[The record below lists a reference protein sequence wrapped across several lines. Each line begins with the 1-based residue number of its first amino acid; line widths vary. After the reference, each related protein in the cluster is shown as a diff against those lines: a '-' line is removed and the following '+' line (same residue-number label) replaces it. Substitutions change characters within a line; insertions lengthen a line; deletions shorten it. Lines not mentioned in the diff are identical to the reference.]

1 MVPILT
7 FLSLIH
13 NMQESAVI
21 NIAIVDDHT
30 LFRNGVAALMKEFG
44 ELNIVFEAGNGE
56 QLQQMLKKHAAPHV
70 VLMDIN
76 MPVMDGYATTAWLKT
91 HYPQVKVL
99 ALSMYEDDKAVIK
112 MIRSG
117 ACGYVLKEADP
128 REVFNAIKT
137 VFAKGVFIN
146 EMVSGKLM
154 RSMAVNAAEPSFTK
168 NEIEFLKLC
177 CSELTYKEMADKM
190 NISPRTIDNY
200 REALFLK
207 LNIKSRTG
215 LVLYAIQN
223 QVIIL

>member
-1 MVPILT
+1 
-7 FLSLIH
+7 
-13 NMQESAVI
+13 MQQNTII

-56 QLQQMLKKHAAPHV
+56 HMQQFLTNRTIPDV
-70 VLMDIN
+70 ILMDIN
-76 MPVMDGYATTAWLKT
+76 MPVMDGYAATAWLKA
-91 HYPQVKVL
+91 HYPEVKVL

-112 MIRSG
+112 MIKNG

-146 EMVSGKLM
+146 EMVSGKLI
-154 RSMAVNAAEPSFTK
+154 RSMTNQTAEASFSK
-168 NEIEFLKLC
+168 NEVEFLKLC

-200 REALFLK
+200 RESLFAK
-207 LNIKSRTG
+207 LNLKSRTG

-223 QVIIL
+223 QLIKL